1 MKEYKP
7 IIFVAIIITKER
19 PINWPV
25 EDNAITKKE
34 NHLVAKA

>member
-7 IIFVAIIITKER
+7 IIFVAFIITKER

-25 EDNAITKKE
+25 EDNAITKKK